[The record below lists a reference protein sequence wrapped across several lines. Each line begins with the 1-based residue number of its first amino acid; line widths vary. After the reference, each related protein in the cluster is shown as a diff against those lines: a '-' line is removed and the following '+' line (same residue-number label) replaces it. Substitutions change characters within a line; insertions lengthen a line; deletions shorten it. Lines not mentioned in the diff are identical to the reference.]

1 MKKSGSAIS
10 KEEFAELQD
19 MAANACELLKAMAN
33 EWRLMIL
40 CQLAE
45 GEKTVSELQALLGLS
60 QSALSQHLAILR
72 HERIVRSRKH
82 AQSVSYSLTG
92 EEAIKVME
100 SLHGVFCEATNCGG
114 KTMEMRIRHLAF
126 SPKTVGKLASRPSAQ
141 CGAMRRTPVFD
152 VCAHEHCGGT
162 ENV

>member
-1 MKKSGSAIS
+1 MTESVSAPES
-10 KEEFAELQD
+10 DDFARLSELHD

-45 GEKTVSELQALLGLS
+45 EEKTVSELQELLGLS

-72 HERIVRSRKH
+72 REKIVRARKH

-92 EEAIKVME
+92 DEATKVME
-100 SLHGVFCEATNCGG
+100 TLHDVFC
-114 KTMEMRIRHLAF
+114 
-126 SPKTVGKLASRPSAQ
+126 
-141 CGAMRRTPVFD
+141 GAAD
-152 VCAHEHCGGT
+152 SQE
-162 ENV
+162 